1 VDKLCDQ
8 KKQNEVRCTE
18 KQYEKHIHDM
28 DIIHKEENVIN
39 HFDGAN
45 NLSDT
50 IEAKVATSNSEIIE
64 KSFPILENCP
74 ETVLHESDNKDTTYS
89 HLQSDLQSV
98 RNDGRYN
105 LNIVTS
111 NGPST
116 VQKEYLLEMAS
127 EVAHALTDNTDHNEP
142 PNSFDLDLKCRNQ
155 FLNSCLEEQK
165 QLVNDLHIQVSRYVS
180 ICPIFFFY
188 HLSLK
193 SNLSLCVRYTI
204 ILNYNEL

>member
-1 VDKLCDQ
+1 
-8 KKQNEVRCTE
+8 
-18 KQYEKHIHDM
+18 M

-45 NLSDT
+45 NLPDT
-50 IEAKVATSNSEIIE
+50 IEAKVVTSNSEIIE

-74 ETVLHESDNKDTTYS
+74 ETVLHESGNKDTTYS

-98 RNDGRYN
+98 GNNGRYN

-180 ICPIFFFY
+180 ISKF
-188 HLSLK
+188 
-193 SNLSLCVRYTI
+193 I
-204 ILNYNEL
+204 IM